1 MLHFE
6 WIRKMCMCICTY
18 THNGKETIFTSMFT
32 DRLVTRAKT
41 WEKIC
46 IAPNH
51 FAIHLKQTPDCKSTT
66 LQIFKGTVRNFCSL
80 FLKKKLGY

>member
-1 MLHFE
+1 
-6 WIRKMCMCICTY
+6 
-18 THNGKETIFTSMFT
+18 MFT

-80 FLKKKLGY
+80 FLKKGSITYIENMQTISSLLGES

>member
-18 THNGKETIFTSMFT
+18 THNGKETIFTSVFT
-32 DRLVTRAKT
+32 DRLVTIAKT

-46 IAPNH
+46 ITPNH
-51 FAIHLKQTPDCKSTT
+51 FAIYLKQTQDCKSAH
-66 LQIFKGTVRNFCSL
+66 FKFLKNCEISVL
-80 FLKKKLGY
+80 YFLKKKLGY